1 MLKNSLHSRSRK
13 ATSLLHNHRVLR
25 ISLLCDSSA
34 VASSCLGL
42 FLAVGLLLHG
52 LHATLVR
59 LALLVRLVV
68 GLGLVEFGALDAVE
82 VAVGREFFKDL
93 SLVELLQVT
102 LVVQVGVD
110 LVEVARVTAGL
121 LLGVDTT
128 DIRVSMYLDLDIS
141 FSM

>member
-1 MLKNSLHSRSRK
+1 MLENSLHSHSRK
-13 ATSLLHNHRVLR
+13 STSLLHNHRVLHS
-25 ISLLCDSSA
+25 IILLRNSSA
-34 VASSCLGL
+34 VASSRLGL
-42 FLAVGLLLHG
+42 LLAVRLLLHG

-82 VAVGREFFKDL
+82 VAVGREFFENL

-121 LLGVDTT
+121 LLGVDTS
-128 DIRVSMYLDLDIS
+128 DGRHYGGSIEW
-141 FSM
+141 